1 MKLMTLYK
9 SGQHSYSIKMG
20 NGDSEQGVPNL
31 IETLEFKSQK
41 RGVIKIAF
49 RTGLT

>member
-1 MKLMTLYK
+1 MTLDK

-41 RGVIKIAF
+41 REGVIKIAF